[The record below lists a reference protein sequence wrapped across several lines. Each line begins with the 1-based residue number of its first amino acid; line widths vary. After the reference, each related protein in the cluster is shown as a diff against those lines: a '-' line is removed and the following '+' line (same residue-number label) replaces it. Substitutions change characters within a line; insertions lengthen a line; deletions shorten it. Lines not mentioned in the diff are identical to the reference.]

1 MKILHTA
8 DWHLGKKIEGRSML
22 DNQLAAIEDIKRICD
37 EFRPDAVIV
46 AGDVFDTAVPP
57 SDAEELFF
65 EACSSLST
73 PERAVVVLAGNHDD
87 EVRLCAARSLAL
99 GRNVYLIGDLDN
111 GYYNDEKAVGGEGWL
126 KLRTPSGTL
135 NLAMLPYPLE
145 TVIGGGEEDF
155 CSRVEK
161 AAARCAEAFDED
173 GVNVFVSHLFM
184 LDGAQEKMLGG
195 ARILPS
201 SILPDSADY
210 IALGHVHKAMK
221 AAKNLPAYYS
231 GSIVPCNFAETE
243 EKSVNAVTFGKSPE
257 VRIIPLRSVKK
268 LVKIYASDYESAYAR
283 LSECSDYAELMY
295 DSAEP
300 LTPRDV
306 GALRALP
313 SFVKLTP
320 VYSRETGERAERKI
334 MTDRQL
340 FEAFYKRKKG
350 ESPDEETV
358 SLFLKALR
366 GEELL

>member
-8 DWHLGKKIEGRSML
+8 DWHLGKKIDGRSML
-22 DNQLAAIEDIKRICD
+22 DNQRAAIEDIKRICD

-57 SDAEELFF
+57 SEAEELFF
-65 EACSSLST
+65 ETCASLAT

-87 EVRLCAARSLAL
+87 EVRLCAARSLAYK
-99 GRNVYLIGDLDN
+99 RNVYLIGDLDN

-126 KLRTPSGTL
+126 KLKTLSGTL
-135 NLAMLPYPLE
+135 NLALLPYPLE
-145 TVIGGGEEDF
+145 TVIGSGDEDF
-155 CSRVEK
+155 SFRVQK
-161 AAARCAEAFDED
+161 TAARCAEAFGSD
-173 GVNVFVSHLFM
+173 GANVFVSHLFM
-184 LDGAQEKMLGG
+184 LDGTQEKMLGG

-201 SILPDSADY
+201 SILPASADY
-210 IALGHVHKAMK
+210 VALGHVHKAMR
-221 AAKNLPAYYS
+221 AAKSLPAYYS

-243 EKSVNAVTFGKSPE
+243 EKSVNAVTFGKTVE
-257 VRIIPLRSVKK
+257 VETIPLKSVKK
-268 LVKIYASDYESAYAR
+268 LVRIYASDFDSAYAR
-283 LSECSDYAELMY
+283 LSECNDYAELMY
-295 DSAEP
+295 ESAEP

-313 SFVKLTP
+313 AFVKLTP
-320 VYSRETGERAERKI
+320 VYSHETRERAERKI

-350 ESPDEETV
+350 ELPDEETV
-358 SLFLKALR
+358 ALFLKALG